1 MAFSDPIFYTVLKI
15 DGDYA
20 WLRRASDPA
29 AEPIMV
35 ALALLPDEVSQGCRV
50 QRVMF
55 DYSMA

>member
-1 MAFSDPIFYTVLKI
+1 MAFSDPILYTVLKI

-20 WLRRASDPA
+20 WLRRVTDPA

-35 ALALLPDEVSQGCRV
+35 ALALLPNEVTEGCRV

>member
-1 MAFSDPIFYTVLKI
+1 MALGDPILYTVLKL

-20 WLRRASDPA
+20 WLRRLDNPA

-35 ALALLPDEVSQGCRV
+35 ALALLPAEITEGCRV
-50 QRVMF
+50 QKVFF